1 MRSEHSS
8 HGLDEF
14 LAEVL
19 SPWLKKKCNFN
30 KFAIIIASLHG
41 NSEIFICVLFRY
53 TGQ

>member
-19 SPWLKKKCNFN
+19 SPWLKKKCNFKRIN
-30 KFAIIIASLHG
+30 LLS
-41 NSEIFICVLFRY
+41 S
-53 TGQ
+53 

>member
-19 SPWLKKKCNFN
+19 SPWLKKN
-30 KFAIIIASLHG
+30 AISK
-41 NSEIFICVLFRY
+41 E
-53 TGQ
+53 

>member
-19 SPWLKKKCNFN
+19 SPWLKKKMQF
-30 KFAIIIASLHG
+30 
-41 NSEIFICVLFRY
+41 
-53 TGQ
+53 Q